1 MTISRIS
8 RVTIIVQDLN
18 EALRWYTKTLGL
30 EKRVDDDKTIPG
42 FRWLTGSPK
51 DQSDLEIVLL
61 QARGKDE
68 LARVGHNAVW
78 VLQTGDC
85 RKTYEELT
93 KRGVKFTSPPEEA
106 LGASPR
112 FLNTCTATHLT
123 WSSRK
128 SLNRLPLME
137 PRMCLRFVRARTS
150 LAAPPWHQCPGDLP
164 KTAPTSVIK
173 SYLLES
179 AFQ

>member
-123 WSSRK
+123 WSSGNDLG
-128 SLNRLPLME
+128 SDLNRLPKVISDAQNDLVGQAS
-137 PRMCLRFVRARTS
+137 CLFFSDRQDA
-150 LAAPPWHQCPGDLP
+150 CP
-164 KTAPTSVIK
+164 TK
-173 SYLLES
+173 SGLGPLLTNR
-179 AFQ
+179 